1 MQFKDKSE
9 VRKYVWDLMFEK
21 KIAIFPLPP
30 HGRIPNFS
38 QAKKACFFI
47 KRLPEYKDSRCI
59 FCGPDSVLRPLR
71 DLVLSDG
78 KILAYATPHMREM
91 KMIRPNLSNQEKE
104 KINTSIKGLIEKGEK
119 LVEKVQIA
127 VVGSVAVDEFGNRLG
142 KGSGYGDK
150 EIQYLK
156 EKNLVEKN
164 FKTGTL
170 VHTVQFF
177 GDISKLS
184 EPHDIPV
191 DFLLTQKSLI
201 FCKR

>member
-1 MQFKDKSE
+1 MKFKDKSE
-9 VRKYVWDLMFEK
+9 VRKYIWDLMLKK
-21 KIAIFPLPP
+21 KITIFPLPP
-30 HGRIPNFS
+30 HGRIPNFT

-47 KRLPEYKDSRCI
+47 KKLPEYKGSRCI

-91 KMIRPNLSNQEKE
+91 KMIRPDNE

-119 LVEKVQIA
+119 LTEKVQIA

-156 EKNLVEKN
+156 EKNFVEKN

-170 VHTVQFF
+170 VHTVQIFP
-177 GDISKLS
+177 DISELV

-191 DFLLTQKSLI
+191 DFILTQKDLI